1 MPTISWDDW
10 RKLHDDDAPDREAR
24 LALHPGSP
32 NYAGPGPEVRV
43 PVFPTTRVAE
53 APARGRTKSVVNEL
67 GQNKTEALFHADAID
82 EQREG
87 LIDVVM
93 WEPFKLKLANW
104 KSTLRPDFLLQRE
117 GGRPVLVDVKGHMR
131 DDAAVKLKEAAW
143 KFARVFRLAIVSRG
157 KRAWTVRAVSPF
169 GGICRPVVLGRLSE
183 VFDYV

>member
-1 MPTISWDDW
+1 MPTISWADW
-10 RKLHDDDAPDREAR
+10 QKLHDEDVPDREER
-24 LALHPGSP
+24 LAMHPQSP
-32 NYAGPGPEVRV
+32 HYAGPKPQAPALE
-43 PVFPTTRVAE
+43 TTRVVE
-53 APARGRTKSVVNEL
+53 PSGRGRKRLAVNEL
-67 GQNKTEALFHADAID
+67 GQNKTEALFHADAIE

-157 KRAWTVRAVSPF
+157 KRVWTVRAVSPLD
-169 GGICRPVVLGRLSE
+169 GICRPVVLGRLGDL
-183 VFDYV
+183 FDHV